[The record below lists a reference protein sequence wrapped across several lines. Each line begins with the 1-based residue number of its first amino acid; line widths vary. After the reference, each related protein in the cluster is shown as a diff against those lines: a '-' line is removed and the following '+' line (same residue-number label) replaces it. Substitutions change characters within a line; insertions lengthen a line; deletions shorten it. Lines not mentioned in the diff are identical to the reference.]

1 MPRPLMATQALLIAP
16 LAMLLSGATAAAQLV
31 TPKTIPVHQ
40 SSQFQIQPATH
51 PGMGSVSIAVD
62 DTLADPFVNPAKATR
77 IGESAFFTLPS
88 THGVSGSRGG
98 GRTLPFGGFA
108 TGGGWTLAGLAAL
121 QQLDRAGPVWN
132 RPTSARTATN
142 RYAALS
148 LARSVSDVTSMGIS
162 AYGAELGAIDGVDLL
177 YGGSDRIDQ
186 RGSLLDLRVGM
197 TRALPRDRELELL
210 LLHSRT
216 TMRHDVHF
224 PRTFGWE
231 WDAGMTTPPEPV
243 LLQEERREINED
255 HTRIWGAHTGY
266 TLPVGSEGWRVGLI
280 ATANRLSH
288 PKIPNY
294 VIQNIPRDP
303 GTTYAFNGG
312 VGLSRVMEHVRV
324 AFDAVY
330 EPIWSETWADAAWD
344 TTTVSGQTIVAGGKT
359 VENSFRFS
367 NLRLKA
373 GFSTDRPRGA
383 AGEWSLGFQGGLAVH
398 AIDYRL
404 EQSNRVLETFREQR
418 EHWIEWTPSLGVR
431 YRSRD
436 LEMGYAFSFT
446 CGTGPCG
453 PGFGSDIIVDSPGH
467 GGIIA
472 APGGPLFF
480 DSGTAYRHR
489 LSVVLP
495 IR

>member
-1 MPRPLMATQALLIAP
+1 MNRPFMAPQALLIVP
-16 LAMLLSGATAAAQLV
+16 LAMLLCNEAGAQLV
-31 TPKTIPVHQ
+31 TPKTLPVHQ
-40 SSQFQIQPATH
+40 SAQFDIQPATH
-51 PGMGSVSIAVD
+51 PGMGAVSIAVD
-62 DTLADPFVNPAKATR
+62 DTLADPFVNPAKTAR
-77 IGESAFFTLPS
+77 IVESAFFTLPS
-88 THGVSGSRGG
+88 AHGVSGSRGG

-108 TGGGWTLAGLAAL
+108 TGGGWSVAGLAAL

-132 RPTSARTATN
+132 RPTSERTATN
-142 RYAALS
+142 RYGS
-148 LARSVSDVTSMGIS
+148 LAVARRWSEATSVGASL
-162 AYGAELGAIDGVDLL
+162 YGAELGAVDGIDLL

-186 RGSLLDLRVGM
+186 RGSLVDLRLGL
-197 TRALPRDRELELL
+197 TRALPRDRALELV

-224 PRTFGWE
+224 PRIVGWD
-231 WDAGMTTPPEPV
+231 WQPGMPTPPEPV
-243 LLQEERREINED
+243 LLQEERQEINED

-266 TLPVGSEGWRVGLI
+266 TRPVGSEGWRMGVI
-280 ATANRLSH
+280 ATLNRLSH

-312 VGLSRVMEHVRV
+312 VGLARVMEDVRV
-324 AFDAVY
+324 AFDAIY
-330 EPIWSETWADAAWD
+330 EPIRSETWADAARD
-344 TTTVSGQTIVAGGKT
+344 TGTVSGRTIPAGGRT

-367 NLRLKA
+367 NLRLNA

-383 AGEWSLGFQGGLAVH
+383 GGESSLGFHGGLAVH

-404 EQSNRVLETFREQR
+404 GQTNHVQESFREQR
-418 EHWIEWTPSLGVR
+418 ESWIEWTPSIGIR
-431 YRSRD
+431 YRTRD

-446 CGTGPCG
+446 CATGPCG
-453 PGFGSDIIVDSPGH
+453 PEFGNDLIVEAPRH

-472 APGGPLFF
+472 APSRPLFF